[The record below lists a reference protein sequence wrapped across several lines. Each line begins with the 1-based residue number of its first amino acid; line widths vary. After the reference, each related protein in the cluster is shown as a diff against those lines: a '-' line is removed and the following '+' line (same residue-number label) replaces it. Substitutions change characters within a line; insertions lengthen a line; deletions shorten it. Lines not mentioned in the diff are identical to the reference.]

1 MILGIGSDGLNGVAL
16 ILDLGEEL
24 FLILTGVKVILH
36 PDRAKQ
42 TPPPLLRH
50 RHQGAP
56 IPQKWCMAAAG
67 VVHRAAMRGDY
78 SGMPLRLRMDSPSI
92 WMV

>member
-1 MILGIGSDGLNGVAL
+1 MMVHS
-16 ILDLGEEL
+16 
-24 FLILTGVKVILH
+24 
-36 PDRAKQ
+36 
-42 TPPPLLRH
+42 H
-50 RHQGAP
+50 RWNGAP
-56 IPQKWCMAAAG
+56 IPPKWCMAAEG